1 MPSLM
6 RAWRY
11 GKRLACASEIGV
23 EIGTGGE
30 ASSARRV
37 ARTWGE
43 VLMWRS
49 IERMAKAVLS
59 APTNLRRS

>member
-1 MPSLM
+1 
-6 RAWRY
+6 
-11 GKRLACASEIGV
+11 
-23 EIGTGGE
+23 
-30 ASSARRV
+30 V
-37 ARTWGE
+37 ARTRGE